1 MLCQTQE
8 KTMMVCLE
16 RNGIQGV
23 FLTGP
28 AQKFI
33 SVKDDKIPTKKVKVG
48 HPTARCEVL
57 TLTFTFLVGILP
69 ASTLRTFWAGPVKKN
84 TL

>member
-1 MLCQTQE
+1 MHIY
-8 KTMMVCLE
+8 
-16 RNGIQGV
+16 RV
-23 FLTGP
+23 FFFTGP
-28 AQKFI
+28 AQKVL
-33 SVKDDKIPTKKVKVG
+33 SVKDDKIPTKKVKVD